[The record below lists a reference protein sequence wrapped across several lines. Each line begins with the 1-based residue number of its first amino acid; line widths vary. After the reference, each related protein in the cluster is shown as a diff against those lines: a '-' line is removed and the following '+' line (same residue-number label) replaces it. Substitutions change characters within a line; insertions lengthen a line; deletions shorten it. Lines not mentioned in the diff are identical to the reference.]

1 MTREK
6 GNTHWTES
14 DRRKEREREIDICT
28 LSARER
34 VMADCVSGGWRQRE
48 KRIYKYSKDE
58 NSELYVDMAMVQ
70 QKLNK

>member
-1 MTREK
+1 MDRERQAERARK
-6 GNTHWTES
+6 RNRHMHIECARES
-14 DRRKEREREIDICT
+14 DGG
-28 LSARER
+28 L
-34 VMADCVSGGWRQRE
+34 CVRGGGGQRE